1 MSGFI
6 ILCITHK
13 VQSFRV
19 HSYKQ
24 THMCMCIYMYIKK
37 HTHMCVYVCYMNIYI
52 YIKIHMATVLVLIF
66 KNALSSMREFIK
78 RRPCSTIFTNIG
90 SHVYHGS
97 IPQSIL
103 NGLQGL
109 EIPSCTACS
118 PRVNVLIHT
127 PHSNS

>member
-1 MSGFI
+1 MLLFTSKSVKQSI
-6 ILCITHK
+6 HCK

-52 YIKIHMATVLVLIF
+52 Y
-66 KNALSSMREFIK
+66 KNSLSSMREFIK

-118 PRVNVLIHT
+118 PRGKVLIHT